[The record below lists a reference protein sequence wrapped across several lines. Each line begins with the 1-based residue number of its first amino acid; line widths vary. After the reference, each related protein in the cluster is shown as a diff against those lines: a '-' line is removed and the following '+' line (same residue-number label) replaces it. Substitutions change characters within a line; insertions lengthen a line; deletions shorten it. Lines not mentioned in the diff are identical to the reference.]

1 MVPKIDVIACRSDNY
16 AYLLRD
22 EENGVAVAFDAPD
35 AAPIL
40 AAVEAAGGRLDALL
54 LTHHHGDHVEGA
66 VEIAERTGAELI
78 GAAADAHRLPPLG
91 RAVAD
96 GESLSVGPFDLRVIA
111 TPGHTWGHVVYFA
124 PAARALFSGDTLFS
138 LGCGRLFEGSAADMW
153 ESLLRLAALPPDTSI
168 YPGHEYTAANGRFA
182 LSVDPDNAALAER
195 LAEVDAL
202 RTAGRPTVPVT
213 LQRELMTNPFLRAGD
228 PRLAGRLGLAGRPAV
243 EVFAELRRLKD
254 TFR

>member
-1 MVPKIDVIACRSDNY
+1 MVPRIDVIACLSDNY

-22 EENGVAVAFDAPD
+22 EESGAAVVFDAPE

-40 AAVEAAGGRLDALL
+40 AAVEASGGRLDALL
-54 LTHHHGDHVEGA
+54 LTHHHGDHIEGA
-66 VEIAERTGAELI
+66 AEIVERTGAELV

-96 GESLSVGPFDLRVIA
+96 GESFSIGPFGFRVVA
-111 TPGHTWGHVVYFA
+111 TPGHTRGHIVYYA

-153 ESLLRLAALPPDTSI
+153 DSLLRLATLPPETSI
-168 YPGHEYTAANGRFA
+168 YPGHEYTASNGRFA
-182 LSVDPDNAALAER
+182 LSVDPDNVALAER
-195 LAEVDAL
+195 LTEVEAL
-202 RTAGRPTVPVT
+202 RATGRPTVPVT
-213 LQRELMTNPFLRAGD
+213 LRRELLTNPFLRAGD
-228 PRLAGRLGLAGRPAV
+228 PGLAGRLGLTGQPAV
-243 EVFAELRRLKD
+243 EVFAELRRRKD